1 MPGST
6 ASALTPM
13 CRLHCR
19 ACLFRA
25 KCRLRVPLYSKQ
37 ASEQSI
43 VSFVS
48 RTHDMMSH
56 GLQPRLCR
64 VCITTGGVRSYTP
77 TYLVPDIAV
86 HVMLTPAGHI
96 GHGGRVELH
105 AVLLACTMP
114 CIVRCML
121 SATGLY
127 LMLCNYRT
135 RAPAQQTHW
144 QAPGECGA
152 KCSIEG
158 VRCPRSPKPKGIS
171 TAPHGYGP
179 VRSSSRRR
187 LGQRASAIACC
198 AGGSAR
204 AYTPLPAATSSCWR
218 AKA

>member
-64 VCITTGGVRSYTP
+64 VCITIGGVRSYTP

-114 CIVRCML
+114 CTVRCMISASVYEPIRAAFPAVQL
-121 SATGLY
+121 SNFAH
-127 LMLCNYRT
+127 
-135 RAPAQQTHW
+135 AH
-144 QAPGECGA
+144 
-152 KCSIEG
+152 
-158 VRCPRSPKPKGIS
+158 
-171 TAPHGYGP
+171 
-179 VRSSSRRR
+179 
-187 LGQRASAIACC
+187 
-198 AGGSAR
+198 
-204 AYTPLPAATSSCWR
+204 R
-218 AKA
+218 AKLGPARQKAGANTYKRVLVSWSLRLRMAYECVLQPDPSD